1 MIIFSILYGNHM
13 SIDKTYVRSRKSE
26 SAFCPRRPWLAP
38 AICLSL
44 CFSLYACSTPNYGNL
59 QPGSEI
65 TKIFEN
71 NRFLSD
77 HLYYFSGLQGVP
89 DAIIA
94 VHPNYSLQSRNWQ
107 QVDLTA
113 STLKT
118 WAFRMT
124 SIQLI
129 KPQGAW
135 ILDPD
140 GNRIGIW
147 FAAQRHTVVRLES
160 DNRIVV
166 VPPKQP
172 DLKGVR

>member
-1 MIIFSILYGNHM
+1 MIIFSINYGNHM
-13 SIDKTYVRSRKSE
+13 PNDKTYVRSRKSE
-26 SAFCPRRPWLAP
+26 SASGPRRPWLAA

-44 CFSLYACSTPNYGNL
+44 YFSLYACTTPNYGTL
-59 QPGSEI
+59 QPSSEI
-65 TKIFEN
+65 TNIFEN
-71 NRFLSD
+71 NRILSD
-77 HLYYFSGLQGVP
+77 HIYYYSGLQGVP
-89 DAIIA
+89 DAIIGI
-94 VHPNYSLQSRNWQ
+94 HHNYSLRSGWWRKI
-107 QVDLTA
+107 DFTA
-113 STLKT
+113 LTLKT
-118 WAFRMT
+118 WVFRMT
-124 SIQLI
+124 AVPLI